1 MSISFLGILFWLG
14 SSVHSEIKVV
24 KTNIYALLTSLG
36 NEPSDVNIKYDANQF
51 LQVHFIMLEK
61 YLSIPKLLRVNITES
76 YWLLLNILW
85 IYSENHIGFL
95 FSSLDIM
102 NYSDWSWMTNHTCFL
117 GIKPSCI
124 IYYDI
129 LYFLHIAIFHLEIFG

>member
-102 NYSDWSWMTNHTCFL
+102 NYSDWSWMTKIIWTPETLEDEVETCNGGEWGREKL
-117 GIKPSCI
+117 KN
-124 IYYDI
+124 
-129 LYFLHIAIFHLEIFG
+129 